1 MKVLVTG
8 AAGFIGAHCVRRLL
22 LDGHEVIGLDNF
34 NDYYAPALKEDRV
47 RWVCQEAGD
56 FPLRRLDLGDAAG
69 IADLFASQ
77 RPEVVVHLAAQ
88 AGVRHSLSHP
98 QDYVQSNL
106 AGFLNILEGCRQQP
120 VQHLVYASS
129 SSVYGA
135 NQHTPYSVQ
144 DNVDHPLSLYA
155 ASKKA
160 NELMAH
166 SYSHLFGIPAT
177 GLRFFTV
184 YGPWG
189 RPDMSPIQ
197 FAQAIVEGRPLRLFN
212 HGRHRRDFT
221 YIDDIIEGLVRLLAQ
236 PPQPDPHWDR
246 ERPRAES
253 SMAPWRL
260 YNIGGHRPI
269 ALTDYIDTLERHL
282 GRKAQRELLPLQ
294 PGDVLDTYAD
304 VSELQRDTGFQPQVS
319 LEEGLARFVSWF
331 CHYYR
336 IGSPDA
342 AALSSAAMA
351 GDLPHEVMR
360 NECPGK
366 LVPTT
371 KLRQG

>member
-1 MKVLVTG
+1 MKILVTG

-22 LDGHEVIGLDNF
+22 LDGHQVIGLDNF
-34 NDYYAPALKEDRV
+34 NDYYDPALKEDRMH
-47 RWVCQEAGD
+47 WVHREAGD
-56 FPLRRLDLGDAAG
+56 FPLWRLDLNEAAG
-69 IADLFASQ
+69 IAELFATQ
-77 RPEVVVHLAAQ
+77 RPEVVIHLAAQ

-120 VQHLVYASS
+120 VQHLIYASS

-135 NQHTPYSVQ
+135 NQHTPYSVE

-155 ASKKA
+155 ATKKA

-197 FAQAIVEGRPLRLFN
+197 FARAIVEGQPLRLFN
-212 HGRHRRDFT
+212 YGQHRRDFT
-221 YIDDIIEGLVRLLAQ
+221 YIDDIVEGVVRLLPQ
-236 PPQPDPHWDR
+236 PPRADPLWDR
-246 ERPRAES
+246 EQPRAAS

-269 ALTDYIDTLERHL
+269 SLTDYIDTLERHL
-282 GRKAQRELLPLQ
+282 GHKALRELLPLQ

-304 VSELQRDTGFQPQVS
+304 VSELQRDTGFQPQVG
-319 LEEGLARFVSWF
+319 LEEGIARFVAWF
-331 CHYYR
+331 YQYYG
-336 IGSPDA
+336 IGGPGADDRSRTAHPTG
-342 AALSSAAMA
+342 SAM
-351 GDLPHEVMR
+351 
-360 NECPGK
+360 GK
-366 LVPTT
+366 PRSGSV
-371 KLRQG
+371 